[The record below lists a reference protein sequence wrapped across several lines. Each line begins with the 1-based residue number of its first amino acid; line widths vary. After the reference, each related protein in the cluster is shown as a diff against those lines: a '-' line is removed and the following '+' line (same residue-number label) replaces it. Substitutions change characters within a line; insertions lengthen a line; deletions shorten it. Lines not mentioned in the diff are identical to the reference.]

1 MQELQLFETNKINN
15 IQSWNLNFR
24 SQEINENLFIWEIS
38 VPSGK
43 FIVKYSLLE
52 NKKIASFEVLD
63 YSWYLYI
70 NLGIIKNIKNLTQV
84 ILNRSIKKI

>member
-38 VPSGK
+38 VPSGE